1 MKYIISHRGND
12 NHDYPENNLDAIK
25 YVLSKDYI
33 DGVEI
38 DVRMTKDNY
47 LIVYHNPVILTWNKI
62 YIISR
67 TKYYKL
73 LKINK
78 ICLLENI
85 LKNIK
90 TNKKILIEVKE
101 ESNREKRLVNK
112 LLPILDKYP
121 NLNIE
126 ICSFNYNLLM
136 EIMKKNS
143 YYKLGIL
150 VSNFIN
156 RNCIKNNFDFTC
168 PTYSLFDNISY
179 TKPLYFWTINNI
191 KKYKTIFNKKSF
203 YDLGIIT
210 DNPYK
215 FNVDLN
221 NRHE

>member
-12 NHDYPENNLDAIK
+12 NHNMKENSLEAIK

-47 LIVYHNPVILTWNKI
+47 LIVYHNPAILTWNKI
-62 YIISR
+62 HIVSK

-78 ICLLENI
+78 IYLLEDI

-90 TNKKILIEVKE
+90 TSKKILIEVKE
-101 ESNREKRLVNK
+101 ESNREKRIVNK
-112 LLPILDKYP
+112 LLLILNKYP

-156 RNCIKNNFDFTC
+156 RNYIKNNFDFTC

-179 TKPLYFWTINNI
+179 IKPLYFWTINNSL
-191 KKYKTIFNKKSF
+191 KYKNIFNKKSF
-203 YDLGIIT
+203 YDIGIIT
-210 DNPYK
+210 DNSYK
-215 FNVDLN
+215 FNSDLDN
-221 NRHE
+221 HHE